1 VTLVVIKGANDSVD
15 VKKLPKKAAPARFGR
30 RLTAAQKARATHLCI
45 DCGYIYCD
53 ETPFDETPSDYRC
66 PQCNAP
72 KRRFSRFDVDTG
84 KITGGGTTDLG
95 TVATVVGGLVGVA
108 VLAYLGLSL

>member
-45 DCGYIYCD
+45 DCGYVSMC
-53 ETPFDETPSDYRC
+53 
-66 PQCNAP
+66 
-72 KRRFSRFDVDTG
+72 
-84 KITGGGTTDLG
+84 GGGEG
-95 TVATVVGGLVGVA
+95 GGGCRARICEARGGEAVEVPCVGGCTAWGH
-108 VLAYLGLSL
+108 